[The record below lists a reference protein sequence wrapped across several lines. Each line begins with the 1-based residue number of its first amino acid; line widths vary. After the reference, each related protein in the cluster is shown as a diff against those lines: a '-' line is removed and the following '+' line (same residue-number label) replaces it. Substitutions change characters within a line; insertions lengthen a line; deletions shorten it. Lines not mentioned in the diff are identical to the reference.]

1 LCIAWEKLPA
11 PNRQNLGATALAA
24 LAEFPPDWPEIE
36 YVVGSFSTAS
46 TLNQSK
52 NYVFVEAAL
61 IAPLSRG
68 SVSIASSD
76 MKDPPLID
84 VGWLTNGTDV
94 EVLVQGVKRARAL
107 FESSAVR
114 PVLIGEEVLPG
125 KDVVTDEQ
133 LAEYIRGHVSTVYH
147 ASCTCKFLFS
157 TCWDVWFCWLTRS
170 DCFYR

>member
-11 PNRQNLGATALAA
+11 PNRQNLSATALAA

-52 NYVFVEAAL
+52 NYVLVEAAL

-107 FESSAVR
+107 FESTAVR

-170 DCFYR
+170 ACFYR